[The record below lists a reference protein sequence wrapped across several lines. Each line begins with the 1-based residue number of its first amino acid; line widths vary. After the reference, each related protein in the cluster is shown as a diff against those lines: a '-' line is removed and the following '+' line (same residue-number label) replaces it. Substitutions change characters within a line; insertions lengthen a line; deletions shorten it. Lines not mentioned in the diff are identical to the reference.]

1 MKILLIRMM
10 GLGDVA
16 SILIPAVK
24 LVRHHYPQ
32 SSIHVLTYGAGNEL
46 MELVPEVDAVL
57 AVTPEQWPSDL
68 DAAIQCFM
76 DVADKVV
83 SHQYDKIVNLDTWF
97 MPCFLARVLK
107 DMGYSLYGN
116 YINYS
121 INEFFQ
127 KLHGHALSQAYF
139 QDSTQ
144 FLDSSFPNM
153 PDWTIPWWNKYSD
166 SGAYP
171 EFYLQ
176 HCCGF
181 EGDVDVS
188 LSIEADQDFKQQAM
202 GKKIIAL
209 SSSGSKVTKQYT
221 HAAQLKAELEQAGFF
236 VWGQFDGS
244 VPMQTTLARLKV
256 TDLLVTVA
264 TSSQWLAKLVGC
276 PSLLIPGAL
285 PPSVLGPDLVV
296 DKIQQCQ
303 YCCQNHCPR
312 NLNFACMDVP
322 ADHVLQKVLNHFKVH

>member
-32 SSIHVLTYGAGNEL
+32 SSIHVLTYAAGNEL

-68 DAAIQCFM
+68 DAAIQSFM
-76 DVADKVV
+76 DIADRVV
-83 SHQYDKIVNLDTWF
+83 LHQYDQIVNLDTWF
-97 MPCFLARVLK
+97 MPCFLARILK
-107 DMGYSLYGN
+107 DTGHSLHGN

-127 KLHGHALSQAYF
+127 KLHSRALSQAYF

-153 PDWTIPWWNKYSD
+153 PDWTIPWWDKYSD

-171 EFYLQ
+171 EFYLR

-181 EGDVDVS
+181 DGDVDVS
-188 LSIEADQDFKQQAM
+188 LPVEADLAFKQQAM

-221 HAAQLKAELEQAGFF
+221 HAAQLRTELEQAGFF

-244 VPMQTTLARLKV
+244 VPMQTTLGRLKV

-303 YCCQNHCPR
+303 YCYQNHCPQ
-312 NLNFACMDVP
+312 NVNFACMDVP
-322 ADHVLQKVLNHFKVH
+322 ADQVLVKVLNHFRKH